1 MPPRRPDLLAPLA
14 IVLILALGLAGYW
27 LFPAALRFAQH
38 HACIASGRSTD
49 C

>member
-1 MPPRRPDLLAPLA
+1 MPPRRPDLLTPLA
-14 IVLILALGLAGYW
+14 LALILALSVAGYL
-27 LFPAALRFAQH
+27 LFPSALRFAHH